1 MRRCIRG
8 NAVRLKHLSQ
18 SGTWPSGNPRFYY
31 RPKGQKG
38 IAMPDLKPD
47 SPAFLA
53 AYATL
58 SGGKDLPK
66 APSPRSGSVAVA
78 VAAFLASATYLSKSA
93 ATRAV
98 WRRGLDDIRTRYG
111 AGMVI
116 DLEAI
121 HIRKDLARLQPHPAV
136 LRLKVWRAAC
146 QWWQENGL
154 TRINATDGIKR
165 PKVPKTSG
173 HTPWAADDLAKFR
186 AYWPYDSRERFAFE
200 WLHWTGQRI
209 SDAVIATEA
218 MIDREGWFSYRQTKT
233 SGDVS
238 VPIRASAPSFA
249 DPDGQ
254 AHMLAAL
261 DARAERHMV
270 LMTTA
275 FGKPR
280 SVKAASSWLAAA
292 ARKAGIEGKS
302 AHGLR
307 KTRAMTM
314 AERGATTHQ
323 MAAWI
328 GHESLGEV
336 ARYSRNADKKRI
348 ISGPDQEQKVPTRGD
363 IVGTMAENYVKSI
376 A

>member
-1 MRRCIRG
+1 
-8 NAVRLKHLSQ
+8 
-18 SGTWPSGNPRFYY
+18 
-31 RPKGQKG
+31 
-38 IAMPDLKPD
+38 MPDLRPD
-47 SPAFLA
+47 SAAFLA
-53 AYATL
+53 AYAAL

-66 APSPRSGSVAVA
+66 APQPRSGSIAVGI
-78 VAAFLASATYLSKSA
+78 AAFLASATYLSKSA

-98 WRRGLDDIRTRYG
+98 WRRGLDDMRTRYG
-111 AGMVI
+111 TAMLA
-116 DLEAI
+116 DLQQV

-136 LRLKVWRAAC
+136 MRLKIWRAAC

-154 TRINATDGIKR
+154 TKGNAAEGIKR
-165 PKVPKTSG
+165 PKVPKSNG
-173 HTPWAADDLAKFR
+173 HTPWTADDLAAFR
-186 AYWPYDSRERFAFE
+186 AYWPNDSRERFAFE

-209 SDAVIATEA
+209 SDAVVATEA
-218 MIDREGWFSYRQTKT
+218 QIDRDGWFTFRQTKT
-233 SGDVS
+233 GGQVS
-238 VPIRASAPSFA
+238 VPIRAPAPAFS
-249 DPDGQ
+249 DPAGQ
-254 AHMLAAL
+254 THMLAAL
-261 DARAERHMV
+261 DARPDRHLV
-270 LMTTA
+270 LMVTA

-292 ARKAGIEGKS
+292 ARKAGIMGKS

-348 ISGPDQEQKVPTRGD
+348 ISGPDQEQKVPTERD
-363 IVGTMAENYVKSI
+363 IVGTIAENTSKSI